1 MDKDS
6 MKIKRTGKMD
16 RQAGH
21 PEILNRNERCV
32 NPRKGVKMRGEIFGG
47 PLVMNGIR
55 DGKTNASAEQKAK

>member
-1 MDKDS
+1 
-6 MKIKRTGKMD
+6 MD